1 MIIYV
6 ILGLLLLLSALTA
19 HKFNERSRQII
30 FIFWGV
36 VLTGF
41 ACLRECTVNID
52 YPVYKTL
59 FTYTPK
65 LSLFFDNPS
74 KFIDSLD
81 VEVSYGLLCAYVKGL
96 NLSLHDSITL
106 IFILY
111 ALIGVPL
118 KLYAIKKISDIEFL
132 TLFIYF
138 CNLYLLHELT
148 QIRAGIATGFIL
160 LSIVPLQKNDYK
172 TFLLLILIA
181 GFFHTSAFMAI
192 ALLFMKNK
200 PNILIWG
207 CICLFCIIVYISQV
221 DITYPLKLIP
231 IDYFQ
236 FKLEAYINLQKRENF
251 EMNYLNIVF
260 LIQIAVTIICLFYQE
275 KLLKSS
281 RYINILMN
289 MNCLSICCFFFFSQ
303 IPGFAYRISEIFN
316 CSVLFLIPLLS
327 KVMKPKAM
335 AELLVIVIGLGIFF
349 INVFHSNLVTDYKF
363 FWQ

>member
-6 ILGLLLLLSALTA
+6 ILCLLLLITILTA
-19 HKFNERSRQII
+19 QRFNEKSRQII
-30 FIFWGV
+30 FIFWSV
-36 VLTGF
+36 ILTVF
-41 ACLRECTVNID
+41 VCLRECTVNID

-65 LSLFFDNPS
+65 LSLFFNNPANY
-74 KFIDSLD
+74 IDSLD
-81 VEVSYGLLCAYVKGL
+81 VEVSYGLLCAYVKEL

-106 IFILY
+106 IFMIY
-111 ALIGVPL
+111 ALIGVPI
-118 KLYAIKKISDIEFL
+118 KLYAIKKISDIEFF

-160 LSIVPLQKNDYK
+160 LSIIPLQKNEHK
-172 TFLLLILIA
+172 TFLFLIFIA
-181 GFFHTSAFMAI
+181 GFFHTSAFMAVT
-192 ALLFMKNK
+192 LLLMKNR
-200 PNILIWG
+200 PNILTWG
-207 CICLFCIIVYISQV
+207 SICLFCIIVYITQI

-236 FKLEAYINLQKRENF
+236 FKLEAYIDLQKREKF
-251 EMNYLNIVF
+251 EINYLNIVF
-260 LIQIAVTIICLFYQE
+260 LIQIAVTFTCFFYQE
-275 KLLKSS
+275 KLYQSNQ
-281 RYINILMN
+281 YINILMN

-327 KVMKPKAM
+327 KIIKPKAM
-335 AELLVIVIGLGIFF
+335 AEFLVIVIGVGIFF
-349 INVFHSNLVTDYKF
+349 INIFHSNLVTEYKF